1 MAVKNVF
8 REHFRLMS
16 PLELC
21 LCLENEEMLHGFL
34 TLQPDEQMR
43 FFHEF
48 DHELVNVIQRY
59 EEIRTKLMTPAPQKA
74 CVV

>member
-16 PLELC
+16 PVELC
-21 LCLENEEMLHGFL
+21 LCLEKEEMLRGFL

-43 FFHEF
+43 FIHEF
-48 DHELVNVIQRY
+48 DSELVNVIRRY
-59 EEIRTKLMTPAPQKA
+59 EEIKTRLMTPASQNA